1 MITDAILKA
10 IPPGIQLVDK
20 EEALNNADAADL
32 LEMLKGAPDDEALEA
47 LNFLRFSNEPADVG
61 SALRS
66 YDVGLS
72 QVALNRAILPP
83 TQTSLEFEL
92 MMRHPLAY
100 PTWAPVQP
108 SKLDLEF
115 LLLPSKI
122 RWDGTGPTLLL
133 GVDISQWT
141 DVPITNE
148 FSIAV
153 LQLYLETD
161 HPLMPLIDVDLLL
174 DGLLGQNEFCSRI
187 LVNALFAWAC
197 GYAVFEPEATI
208 IGHAFYSEAKELWKK
223 TKEARAADHV
233 CTVAAVQYLSV
244 TAVSSGAGAE
254 YVEFLGDLLEMS
266 RRLGLFNI
274 DPSQTLEDDVDDS
287 ADHRRA
293 KSQIAW
299 VLFTCLTRIY
309 DAELLREYCRL
320 FLIIHDMIQVMY
332 GVERTPY
339 AKAITLAFAEETYK
353 RLLMWADSL
362 PLEMAQG
369 DQCTH
374 HAMLLHICYHL
385 AIIDLFRSLLRQNG
399 APRQQLP
406 AFKSAEATPDAV
418 YAASVNQL
426 KRIVLF
432 YRQNYPESSYC
443 FFWQSALLYLANA
456 MLAAAKISG
465 HVPEWRFYFR
475 LCMTSYQTLY
485 TGFRLAKGITLSL
498 LSMALEKGVMDIPQA
513 RAIRKDLELRSKHHE
528 LSDLVPVSWVVDL
541 DLAMMDPSAAQAE
554 NLVQRFQEVQL
565 YETNGNNDTL
575 AQEP

>member
-47 LNFLRFSNEPADVG
+47 LNFLRFSNEPANVG

-115 LLLPSKI
+115 LLLRAKFAGTELVQLCPS
-122 RWDGTGPTLLL
+122 DGRSYLSPYGHQRRERSPDASSLIGPLAPSTLYDNRLL

-299 VLFTCLTRIY
+299 VLFTCLT
-309 DAELLREYCRL
+309 A
-320 FLIIHDMIQVMY
+320 
-332 GVERTPY
+332 
-339 AKAITLAFAEETYK
+339 
-353 RLLMWADSL
+353 
-362 PLEMAQG
+362 
-369 DQCTH
+369 
-374 HAMLLHICYHL
+374 
-385 AIIDLFRSLLRQNG
+385 
-399 APRQQLP
+399 
-406 AFKSAEATPDAV
+406 
-418 YAASVNQL
+418 
-426 KRIVLF
+426 
-432 YRQNYPESSYC
+432 
-443 FFWQSALLYLANA
+443 
-456 MLAAAKISG
+456 
-465 HVPEWRFYFR
+465 
-475 LCMTSYQTLY
+475 
-485 TGFRLAKGITLSL
+485 
-498 LSMALEKGVMDIPQA
+498 
-513 RAIRKDLELRSKHHE
+513 
-528 LSDLVPVSWVVDL
+528 
-541 DLAMMDPSAAQAE
+541 
-554 NLVQRFQEVQL
+554 
-565 YETNGNNDTL
+565 
-575 AQEP
+575 